1 MPAELCADEGV
12 EDHGVR
18 GPNLGLHGIQVVVP
32 IRGPTGE
39 VKFQRPRGML
49 LREFIL
55 EGLFVLALG
64 FVTTDVKEGYGG
76 FFRLGHL
83 ADGADI
89 VAEGAIL
96 QVGDEFGIG
105 LEVDEPVEDV
115 QQFDFFSPFIGLG
128 SDRIKEVLQEADGL
142 GPVSG
147 AFVEVDDG
155 VGYLLGRPYKG
166 NFVGVLENLEESG
179 AKWRVLLCDA
189 FHLVEDG
196 FNLLGVFFAVAG
208 IKKVFE
214 MVPTLL
220 GGETQLRKHGNVGRS
235 HHGSRVNDAALQN
248 LLIGFRAAFSDK
260 VDRDVR
266 RKNGSC
272 EDTRSGHGAFP
283 QPQRERDG
291 VGDGLMQKVRS
302 IELRTFI
309 DTFEKG

>member
-1 MPAELCADEGV
+1 
-12 EDHGVR
+12 
-18 GPNLGLHGIQVVVP
+18 
-32 IRGPTGE
+32 
-39 VKFQRPRGML
+39 ML

-64 FVTTDVKEGYGG
+64 FVATDVKEGYGG

-128 SDRIKEVLQEADGL
+128 PDRIKEVLQEADGL

-147 AFVEVDDG
+147 AFVEVDDS
-155 VGYLLGRPYKG
+155 VGHFLGCPHEG
-166 NFVGVLENLEESG
+166 DFVGVLENIEKIRAELRI
-179 AKWRVLLCDA
+179 ALCDTL
-189 FHLVEDG
+189 HLVEDS

-220 GGETQLRKHGNVGRS
+220 GGET
-235 HHGSRVNDAALQN
+235 
-248 LLIGFRAAFSDK
+248 
-260 VDRDVR
+260 
-266 RKNGSC
+266 
-272 EDTRSGHGAFP
+272 
-283 QPQRERDG
+283 
-291 VGDGLMQKVRS
+291 
-302 IELRTFI
+302 
-309 DTFEKG
+309 